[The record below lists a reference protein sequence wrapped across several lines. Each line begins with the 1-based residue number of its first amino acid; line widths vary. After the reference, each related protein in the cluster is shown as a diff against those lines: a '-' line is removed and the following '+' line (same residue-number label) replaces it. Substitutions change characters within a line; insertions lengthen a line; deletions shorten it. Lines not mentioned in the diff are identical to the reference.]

1 MGYYSAIKK
10 EVNNAICNNMDRPG
24 DYQTLRQVTQERQIS
39 YDIIYMWNFKKWKKL
54 VYLQNRSRPVDLE
67 NKLMVTKG
75 KRGVRGKLGVWN

>member
-39 YDIIYMWNFKKWKKL
+39 YDIIYMWNFKK
-54 VYLQNRSRPVDLE
+54 
-67 NKLMVTKG
+67 
-75 KRGVRGKLGVWN
+75 